1 MDLLVFALL
10 LLVLLCVLLGAGL
23 WISMSLAA
31 VGYVAM
37 AHVHPSPG
45 LFLASAYWESTGS
58 WTLAALPMFV
68 WMGEI
73 LFRTRLSEELFNGLS
88 PWVRWL
94 PGRLLH
100 VNILACGIFGSV
112 SGSSAATC
120 ATVSKIALPELKRR
134 GYDERV
140 AVGSLATSGTLG
152 ILIPPS
158 IIMVVYAVAAE
169 VSIVRVFIAGCLPGL
184 IVMALFSAYIAVW
197 ALLNPSKQPVREPA
211 MPFME
216 KLRQSAQL
224 IPCAIL
230 IIVVIG
236 TMFVGWATATE
247 AAAFGVLGS
256 LLMALGRRVGYGVL
270 ALGLAL
276 GVSGMIAW
284 HQALAFVFFAVLGI
298 AAGERI
304 LTWRNFIES
313 ITGATRLSCM
323 IMFILAGAA
332 FLTKAMAL
340 TGIPAALAQG
350 VAALNLGPYGL
361 IAILTIVYVLL
372 GTALDGVS
380 MIVLT
385 TSIVIPLVQH
395 AGFDLVWF
403 GIFIVL
409 LVEIAEIT
417 PPVGFN
423 LFVMQT
429 MTGMEQT
436 EVAKASLPFFLMLVV
451 TVVLITLFPATLVT
465 GLPEWLLAR

>member
-1 MDLLVFALL
+1 MELLSFALL
-10 LLVLLCVLLGAGL
+10 LLILLCVLLGTGL
-23 WISMSLAA
+23 WIPMSLAV
-31 VGYVAM
+31 VGYIAM
-37 AHVHPSPG
+37 MAVHPQPG
-45 LFLASAYWESTGS
+45 LFLASSMWESTGS

-73 LFRTRLSEELFNGLS
+73 LFRTKLSEELFNGLS

-120 ATVSKIALPELKRR
+120 ATVSKIALPELRRR
-134 GYDERV
+134 GYDEGV
-140 AVGSLATSGTLG
+140 AIGSLATAGTLG
-152 ILIPPS
+152 IMIPPS
-158 IIMVVYAVAAE
+158 IIIVVYAVAAE
-169 VSIVRVFIAGCLPGL
+169 VSIVRVFIAGMIPGIL
-184 IVMALFSAYIAVW
+184 VMVLFSAYIAIW
-197 ALLNPSKQPVREPA
+197 AVLNPDKQPAKEPA
-211 MPFME
+211 LSFRE
-216 KLRQSAQL
+216 KMRASAQL

-230 IIVVIG
+230 IIAVIG
-236 TMFVGWATATE
+236 TMFIGWATATE
-247 AAAFGVLGS
+247 AAGFGVLGS
-256 LLMALGRRVGYGVL
+256 LIL
-270 ALGLAL
+270 A
-276 GVSGMIAW
+276 
-284 HQALAFVFFAVLGI
+284 AVT
-298 AAGERI
+298 RS
-304 LTWRNFIES
+304 LTWQSFKES
-313 ITGATRLSCM
+313 LMGATRLSCM

-340 TGIPAALAQG
+340 TGIPSALASG
-350 VAALNLGPYGL
+350 VEALNLGPFGI
-361 IAILTIVYVLL
+361 IAILTVVYLIL

-385 TSIVIPLVQH
+385 TSIVVPMVQA

-417 PPVGFN
+417 PPLGFN

-429 MTGMEQT
+429 MTGKEQT
-436 EVAKASLPFFLMLVV
+436 EVAWASLPFFLMLVL
-451 TVVLITLFPATLVT
+451 TVVLITLFPVTLVT

>member
-1 MDLLVFALL
+1 
-10 LLVLLCVLLGAGL
+10 
-23 WISMSLAA
+23 MSA
-31 VGYVAM
+31 V
-37 AHVHPSPG
+37 SDTPG
-45 LFLASAYWESTGS
+45 LFLAGAMWESTGS

-73 LFRTRLSEELFNGLS
+73 LFRTRLSEELFNGLA
-88 PWVRWL
+88 PWVRRI

-120 ATVSKIALPELKRR
+120 ATVSKIALPELRRR

-140 AVGSLATSGTLG
+140 AIGSLATAGTLG
-152 ILIPPS
+152 IMIPPS

-169 VSIVRVFIAGCLPGL
+169 VSIVRVFIAGMIPGL
-184 IVMALFSAYIAVW
+184 IVMGLFSLYIIVW
-197 ALLNPSKQPVREPA
+197 ALLNPAKQPPAEPRIGFFA
-211 MPFME
+211 

-224 IPCAIL
+224 IPCALL
-230 IIVVIG
+230 IIGTIG
-236 TMFVGWATATE
+236 TMFIGWATATE

-256 LLMALGRRVGYGVL
+256 LIL
-270 ALGLAL
+270 A
-276 GVSGMIAW
+276 
-284 HQALAFVFFAVLGI
+284 AVTGTLSWTSF
-298 AAGERI
+298 RDS
-304 LTWRNFIES
+304 LL
-313 ITGATRLSCM
+313 GATRLSCM

-340 TGIPAALAQG
+340 TGIPGHLAQA
-350 VAALNLGPYGL
+350 VAALELGPYGI
-361 IAILTIVYVLL
+361 IAILVVVYVVL

-385 TSIVIPLVQH
+385 TSIVVPMVQQ

-429 MTGMEQT
+429 MTGKEQG
-436 EVAKASLPFFLMLVV
+436 EVAMAALPFFMMLVL
-451 TVVLITLFPATLVT
+451 TVVLITLFPVTLVT

>member
-1 MDLLVFALL
+1 MDLLTFALL
-10 LLVLLCVLLGAGL
+10 LLVLLCLLLGAGL
-23 WISMSLAA
+23 WISMALAG

-37 AHVHPSPG
+37 YFVHPSPG
-45 LFLASAYWESTGS
+45 LFLASAFWESTGS

-73 LFRTRLSEELFNGLS
+73 LFRTKLSEELFNGLA
-88 PWVRWL
+88 PWVRRI
-94 PGRLLH
+94 PGGLLH

-134 GYDERV
+134 GYDENV
-140 AVGSLATSGTLG
+140 AIGSLATSGTLG

-169 VSIVRVFIAGCLPGL
+169 VSIIRVFIAGCIPGL
-184 IVMALFSAYIAVW
+184 LVMGLFSAYIVVW
-197 ALLNPSKQPVREPA
+197 ALLNPDKQPPPEARMSFA
-211 MPFME
+211 N
-216 KLRQSAQL
+216 KLRASAQL
-224 IPCAIL
+224 IPCALL
-230 IIVVIG
+230 IVGTIG

-256 LLMALGRRVGYGVL
+256 LILAGVTGSL
-270 ALGLAL
+270 
-276 GVSGMIAW
+276 SW
-284 HQALAFVFFAVLGI
+284 QAFVDSLK
-298 AAGERI
+298 
-304 LTWRNFIES
+304 
-313 ITGATRLSCM
+313 GATRLSCM

-340 TGIPAALAQG
+340 TGIPAALAEG
-350 VAALNLGPYGL
+350 AAALNLGPYGL
-361 IAILTIVYVLL
+361 IAILTVVYVML

-385 TSIVIPLVQH
+385 TSIVIPMVQA

-429 MTGMEQT
+429 MTGKEQT
-436 EVAKASLPFFLMLVV
+436 EVAMASLPFFLLLVL
-451 TVVLITLFPATLVT
+451 TVVLCTVFPVTLVT
-465 GLPEWLLAR
+465 GLPELLLAR

>member
-1 MDLLVFALL
+1 MELLSFALL
-10 LLVLLCVLLGAGL
+10 LLILLCVLLGMGL
-23 WISMSLAA
+23 WIPMSLAV
-31 VGYVAM
+31 VGYIAM
-37 AHVHPSPG
+37 MAVHPQPG
-45 LFLASAYWESTGS
+45 LFLASSMWESTGS

-73 LFRTRLSEELFNGLS
+73 LFRTKLSEELFNGLS

-120 ATVSKIALPELKRR
+120 ATVSKIALPELRRR
-134 GYDERV
+134 GYDESV
-140 AVGSLATSGTLG
+140 AVGSLATAGTLG
-152 ILIPPS
+152 IMIPPS

-169 VSIVRVFIAGCLPGL
+169 VSIVRVFIAGMIPGIL
-184 IVMALFSAYIAVW
+184 VMALFSAYIAIW
-197 ALLNPSKQPVREPA
+197 AVLNPTKQPPKEPA
-211 MPFME
+211 LSFRE
-216 KLRQSAQL
+216 KMRASAQL

-230 IIVVIG
+230 IIAVIG

-247 AAAFGVLGS
+247 AAGFGVLGS
-256 LLMALGRRVGYGVL
+256 LIL
-270 ALGLAL
+270 A
-276 GVSGMIAW
+276 
-284 HQALAFVFFAVLGI
+284 AVT
-298 AAGERI
+298 RT
-304 LTWRNFIES
+304 LTWQSFKES
-313 ITGATRLSCM
+313 LMGATRLSCM

-340 TGIPAALAQG
+340 TGIPSALAAG
-350 VAALNLGPYGL
+350 AEALNLGPFGI
-361 IAILTIVYVLL
+361 IAILTVVYLIL

-385 TSIVIPLVQH
+385 TSIVVPMVQS

-417 PPVGFN
+417 PPLGFN

-429 MTGMEQT
+429 MTGKEQT
-436 EVAKASLPFFLMLVV
+436 EVAWASLPFFLMLVL
-451 TVVLITLFPATLVT
+451 TVVLITLFPVTLVT

>member
-1 MDLLVFALL
+1 MDLLTFGLL
-10 LLVLLCVLLGAGL
+10 LLVLLCILLGAGL
-23 WISMSLAA
+23 WIAMSLAV

-37 AHVHPSPG
+37 AAVHPTPG
-45 LFLASAYWESTGS
+45 LFLASAFWESTGS

-73 LFRTRLSEELFNGLS
+73 LFRTRLSEELFNGLA
-88 PWVRWL
+88 PWMRRI

-100 VNILACGIFGSV
+100 VNILACGIFGAV

-120 ATVSKIALPELKRR
+120 ATISKIALPELKRR
-134 GYDERV
+134 GYDERT
-140 AVGSLATSGTLG
+140 AIGSLATSGTLG

-169 VSIVRVFIAGCLPGL
+169 VSIIRVFIAGFIPGL
-184 IVMALFSAYIAVW
+184 MVMGLFSLYIIGW
-197 ALLNPSKQPVREPA
+197 ALLNPAKQPAPEPRMSLTA
-211 MPFME
+211 

-224 IPCAIL
+224 IPCLLL
-230 IIVVIG
+230 IVGVIG
-236 TMFVGWATATE
+236 SMIMGFATATE

-256 LLMALGRRVGYGVL
+256 LIMA
-270 ALGLAL
+270 ALTG
-276 GVSGMIAW
+276 S
-284 HQALAFVFFAVLGI
+284 
-298 AAGERI
+298 
-304 LTWRNFIES
+304 LTWHNFIDS
-313 ITGATRLSCM
+313 LAAATRTSCM

-350 VAALNLGPYGL
+350 VAALDLGPYGL
-361 IAILTIVYVLL
+361 IAILTLVYIAL
-372 GTALDGVS
+372 GTSLDGVS

-385 TSIVIPLVQH
+385 TSIVIPLVQA
-395 AGFDLVWF
+395 AGFDLIWF

-409 LVEIAEIT
+409 LVEIAQIT

-429 MTGMEQT
+429 MTGREQG
-436 EVAKASLPFFLMLVV
+436 EVALASLPFFVMLVV
-451 TVVLITLFPATLVT
+451 TVALCTLFPVTLVT
-465 GLPEWLLAR
+465 GLPELLLAQ

>member
-1 MDLLVFALL
+1 MDLLTFALL
-10 LLVLLCVLLGAGL
+10 LLVLLCMLLGAGL

-37 AHVHPSPG
+37 AFVHPTPG
-45 LFLASAYWESTGS
+45 LFLASAFWESTGS

-73 LFRTRLSEELFNGLS
+73 LFRTRLSEELFNGLA
-88 PWVRWL
+88 PWVRRI
-94 PGRLLH
+94 PGGLLH

-134 GYDERV
+134 GYDENI
-140 AVGSLATSGTLG
+140 AIGSLATSGTLG

-169 VSIVRVFIAGCLPGL
+169 VSIIRVFIAGCLPGL
-184 IVMALFSAYIAVW
+184 VVMLLFSAYIVVW
-197 ALLNPSKQPVREPA
+197 ALLNPDKQPPRDA
-211 MPFME
+211 RLSFTQ
-216 KLRQSAQL
+216 KLRASAQL
-224 IPCAIL
+224 IPCTLL
-230 IIVVIG
+230 IIGTIG

-247 AAAFGVLGS
+247 PAAFGVLGS
-256 LLMALGRRVGYGVL
+256 LIL
-270 ALGLAL
+270 A
-276 GVSGMIAW
+276 
-284 HQALAFVFFAVLGI
+284 AVTGTLSCQ
-298 AAGERI
+298 
-304 LTWRNFIES
+304 NFLDS
-313 ITGATRLSCM
+313 LKGATRLSCM

-340 TGIPAALAQG
+340 TGIPAALAEG
-350 VAALNLGPYGL
+350 AASLNLGPYGL
-361 IAILTIVYVLL
+361 IAILTVVYVLL

-385 TSIVIPLVQH
+385 TSIVIPLVQQ

-409 LVEIAEIT
+409 LVEMAEIT

-429 MTGMEQT
+429 MTGKEQT
-436 EVAKASLPFFLMLVV
+436 EVARASLPFFLMLVV
-451 TVVLITLFPATLVT
+451 TVVLCTVFPVTLVT
-465 GLPEWLLAR
+465 GLPDWLLSR

>member
-1 MDLLVFALL
+1 MELLSFALL
-10 LLVLLCVLLGAGL
+10 LLILLCVLLGTGL
-23 WISMSLAA
+23 WIPMSLAV
-31 VGYVAM
+31 VGYIAM
-37 AHVHPSPG
+37 MAVHPQPG
-45 LFLASAYWESTGS
+45 LFLASSMWESTGS

-73 LFRTRLSEELFNGLS
+73 LFRTKLSEELFNGLS

-120 ATVSKIALPELKRR
+120 ATVSKIALPELRRR
-134 GYDERV
+134 GYDEGV
-140 AVGSLATSGTLG
+140 AIGSLATAGTLG
-152 ILIPPS
+152 IMIPPS

-169 VSIVRVFIAGCLPGL
+169 VSIVRVFIAGMIPGIL
-184 IVMALFSAYIAVW
+184 VMVLFSAYIAIW
-197 ALLNPSKQPVREPA
+197 AVLNPDKQPAKEPA
-211 MPFME
+211 LSFRE
-216 KLRQSAQL
+216 KMRASAQL
-224 IPCAIL
+224 IPCTIL
-230 IIVVIG
+230 IIAVIG

-247 AAAFGVLGS
+247 AAGFGVLGS
-256 LLMALGRRVGYGVL
+256 LIL
-270 ALGLAL
+270 A
-276 GVSGMIAW
+276 
-284 HQALAFVFFAVLGI
+284 AVT
-298 AAGERI
+298 RT
-304 LTWRNFIES
+304 LTWQSFKES
-313 ITGATRLSCM
+313 LMGATRLSCM

-340 TGIPAALAQG
+340 TGIPSALASG
-350 VAALNLGPYGL
+350 VEALNLGPLGI
-361 IAILTIVYVLL
+361 IAILTVVYLIL

-385 TSIVIPLVQH
+385 TSIVVPMVQA

-417 PPVGFN
+417 PPLGFN

-429 MTGMEQT
+429 MTGKEQT
-436 EVAKASLPFFLMLVV
+436 EVAWASLPFFLMLVL
-451 TVVLITLFPATLVT
+451 TVVLITLFPVTLVT

>member
-1 MDLLVFALL
+1 MELLSFALL
-10 LLVLLCVLLGAGL
+10 LLILLCVLLGTGL
-23 WISMSLAA
+23 WIPMSLAA
-31 VGYVAM
+31 VGYIAM
-37 AHVHPSPG
+37 MAVHPQPG
-45 LFLASAYWESTGS
+45 LFLASSMWESTGS

-73 LFRTRLSEELFNGLS
+73 LFRTKLSEELFNGLS

-120 ATVSKIALPELKRR
+120 ATVSKIALPELRRR
-134 GYDERV
+134 GYDEGV
-140 AVGSLATSGTLG
+140 AVGSLATAGTLG
-152 ILIPPS
+152 IMIPPS

-169 VSIVRVFIAGCLPGL
+169 VSIVRVFIAGMIPGIL
-184 IVMALFSAYIAVW
+184 VMVLFSAYIAIW
-197 ALLNPSKQPVREPA
+197 AVLNPDKQPAKEPA
-211 MPFME
+211 LSFRE
-216 KLRQSAQL
+216 KMRASAQL

-230 IIVVIG
+230 IIAVIG
-236 TMFVGWATATE
+236 TMFIGWATATE
-247 AAAFGVLGS
+247 AAGFGVLGS
-256 LLMALGRRVGYGVL
+256 LIL
-270 ALGLAL
+270 A
-276 GVSGMIAW
+276 
-284 HQALAFVFFAVLGI
+284 AVT
-298 AAGERI
+298 RT
-304 LTWRNFIES
+304 LTWQSFKES
-313 ITGATRLSCM
+313 LMGATRLSCM

-340 TGIPAALAQG
+340 TGIPSALASG
-350 VAALNLGPYGL
+350 VEALNLGPFGI
-361 IAILTIVYVLL
+361 IAILTVVYLIL

-385 TSIVIPLVQH
+385 TSIVVPMVQT

-417 PPVGFN
+417 PPLGFN

-429 MTGMEQT
+429 MTGKEQT
-436 EVAKASLPFFLMLVV
+436 EVAWASLPFFLMLVL
-451 TVVLITLFPATLVT
+451 TVVLITLFPVTLVT

>member
-1 MDLLVFALL
+1 VGLLEFALAL
-10 LLVLLCVLLGAGL
+10 LALLCLLLGAGL
-23 WISMSLAA
+23 WIALSLAA

-37 AHVHPSPG
+37 AAAHPSPG
-45 LFLASAYWESTGS
+45 TFLASAFWEATGS

-88 PWVRWL
+88 PWVRRI

-100 VNILACGIFGSV
+100 VNILACGLFGSV

-120 ATVSKIALPELKRR
+120 ATVSKIALPELRRR

-140 AVGSLATSGTLG
+140 AIGSLATSGTLG

-184 IVMALFSAYIAVW
+184 IVMGLFSLYIVVW
-197 ALLNPSKQPVREPA
+197 AVLNPSRQPPLEPS
-211 MPFME
+211 MPLST

-224 IPCAIL
+224 IPCALL
-230 IIVVIG
+230 IAAVIG
-236 TMFVGWATATE
+236 SMFAGWATATE
-247 AAAFGVLGS
+247 AAAFGVFGS
-256 LLMALGRRVGYGVL
+256 LILAALTRT
-270 ALGLAL
+270 
-276 GVSGMIAW
+276 
-284 HQALAFVFFAVLGI
+284 
-298 AAGERI
+298 
-304 LTWRNFIES
+304 LTWRSFLDS
-313 ITGATRLSCM
+313 LAGATRLSCM

-332 FLTKAMAL
+332 FLTKSMAL

-350 VAALNLGPYGL
+350 VAALELGPYGL
-361 IAILTIVYVLL
+361 IAILTVVYVLL

-385 TSIVIPLVQH
+385 TSIVVPMIQQ
-395 AGFDLVWF
+395 AGFDLIWF
-403 GIFIVL
+403 GVFIVL
-409 LVEIAEIT
+409 VVEIAEIT

-429 MTGMEQT
+429 MSGLEQT
-436 EVAKASLPFFLMLVV
+436 EVAKA
-451 TVVLITLFPATLVT
+451 
-465 GLPEWLLAR
+465 

>member
-1 MDLLVFALL
+1 MELLSFALL
-10 LLVLLCVLLGAGL
+10 LLILLCVLLGTGL
-23 WISMSLAA
+23 WIPMSLAV
-31 VGYVAM
+31 VGYIAM
-37 AHVHPSPG
+37 MAVHPQPG
-45 LFLASAYWESTGS
+45 LFLASSMWESTGS

-73 LFRTRLSEELFNGLS
+73 LFRTKLSEELFNGLS

-120 ATVSKIALPELKRR
+120 ATVSKIALPELRRR
-134 GYDERV
+134 GYDEGV
-140 AVGSLATSGTLG
+140 AVGSLATAGTLG
-152 ILIPPS
+152 IMIPPS

-169 VSIVRVFIAGCLPGL
+169 VSIVRVFIAGMIPGIL
-184 IVMALFSAYIAVW
+184 VMALFSAYIAIW
-197 ALLNPSKQPVREPA
+197 AVLNPTKQPPKEPA
-211 MPFME
+211 LSFRE
-216 KLRQSAQL
+216 KMRASAQL

-230 IIVVIG
+230 IIAVIG

-247 AAAFGVLGS
+247 AAGFGVLGS
-256 LLMALGRRVGYGVL
+256 LIL
-270 ALGLAL
+270 A
-276 GVSGMIAW
+276 
-284 HQALAFVFFAVLGI
+284 AVT
-298 AAGERI
+298 RT
-304 LTWRNFIES
+304 LTWQSFKES
-313 ITGATRLSCM
+313 LMGATRLSCM

-340 TGIPAALAQG
+340 TGIPSALAAG
-350 VAALNLGPYGL
+350 AEALNLGPFGI
-361 IAILTIVYVLL
+361 IAILTVVYLIL

-385 TSIVIPLVQH
+385 TSIVVPMVQS

-417 PPVGFN
+417 PPLGFN

-429 MTGMEQT
+429 MTGKEQT
-436 EVAKASLPFFLMLVV
+436 EVAWASLPFFLMLVL
-451 TVVLITLFPATLVT
+451 TVVLITLFPVTLVT

>member
-1 MDLLVFALL
+1 MELLTMALL
-10 LLVLLCVLLGAGL
+10 LLVLLCMFLGLGL

-31 VGYVAM
+31 VGYIAISV
-37 AHVHPSPG
+37 VHPSPG
-45 LFLASAYWESTGS
+45 LFLATAMWDSTSS
-58 WTLAALPMFV
+58 WTLSALPMFI

-73 LFRTRLSEELFNGLS
+73 LFRTKLSEELFNGLA

-100 VNILACGIFGSV
+100 VNVLACGIFGSV

-120 ATVSKIALPELKRR
+120 ATVSKIALPELRKR
-134 GYDERV
+134 GYDEDV
-140 AVGSLATSGTLG
+140 AIGSLATSGTLG
-152 ILIPPS
+152 IMIPPS

-184 IVMALFSAYIAVW
+184 LVMVLFSAYIAVW
-197 ALLNPSKQPVREPA
+197 AMLNPHKQPAKEPA
-211 MPFME
+211 LPFME
-216 KLRQSAQL
+216 KLRVSAQL
-224 IPCAIL
+224 IPCALL
-230 IIVVIG
+230 IIAVIG

-247 AAAFGVLGS
+247 AAGFGVLGS
-256 LLMALGRRVGYGVL
+256 LIL
-270 ALGLAL
+270 A
-276 GVSGMIAW
+276 
-284 HQALAFVFFAVLGI
+284 AVT
-298 AAGERI
+298 RT
-304 LTWRNFIES
+304 LTWRSFVDS
-313 ITGATRLSCM
+313 LMGATRLSCM
-323 IMFILAGAA
+323 IMFILAGAG

-340 TGIPAALAQG
+340 TGIPTALAQG
-350 VAALNLGPYGL
+350 VASLDLGPYGI
-361 IAILTIVYVLL
+361 IAILTVVYLIL

-385 TSIVIPLVQH
+385 TSVVIPMVQH

-417 PPVGFN
+417 PPLGFN

-429 MTGMEQT
+429 MTGKEQT
-436 EVAKASLPFFLMLVV
+436 EVAWASLPFFLMLVV
-451 TVVLITLFPATLVT
+451 TVALITIFPVTLVT